1 VNTEVLITRDGQ
13 EVKKMSD
20 DWAEFA
26 GAGQQMNFR
35 KEIAM
40 KEFAPGE
47 YRVEVKITDKLAS
60 APLVLTDKFT
70 VK

>member
-1 VNTEVLITRDGQ
+1 
-13 EVKKMSD
+13 MSD
-20 DWAEFA
+20 EWAEFA

-40 KEFAPGE
+40 KDFAPGE
-47 YRVEVKITDKLAS
+47 YRVEVKIVDKLSS